1 LEEFELT
8 VSRQVK
14 TKDAEL
20 PANSEMNAIR
30 QALGDV
36 SQSLSSIL
44 DVCTLG
50 IAIYDE
56 NSRCVVMNKAI
67 TTLNGSP
74 ARTHIGKTI
83 RQSLGN
89 DASQVEPAFRHV
101 WTTGKPLHDVE
112 LTVCPP
118 GSSEVTHFNLN
129 LYPFRDNPGQ
139 MRLIGVLFYE
149 ITNRKRLQERLR
161 ILIDKSGKPAPD
173 EDKLFAGES
182 LELSAQ
188 SVEMLHQSIELLEFS
203 MALRCQISEMR
214 IVAALRRAAPFSD
227 VPQDTQALLNLVALS
242 QKPGSDLSEGP
253 VLQKKGGETADSPSH
268 REQQVM
274 QLLVEGCS
282 NKEIATSLDLSIRT
296 VEVYRA
302 RLMVKLHLHS
312 VAELVRYAVR
322 NNLIK
327 A

>member
-1 LEEFELT
+1 
-8 VSRQVK
+8 V
-14 TKDAEL
+14 
-20 PANSEMNAIR
+20 PANAEMNAIR
-30 QALGDV
+30 QALGDA
-36 SQSLSSIL
+36 SPLLSSIL

-67 TTLNGSP
+67 ASLSGSP
-74 ARTHIGKTI
+74 AKTHIGKTI
-83 RQSLGN
+83 KQSLGD
-89 DASQVEPAFRHV
+89 DAPQVEPAFRHV
-101 WTTGKPLHDVE
+101 WTTGRPLHDVE

-118 GSSEVTHFNLN
+118 GITEKTHFNLN
-129 LYPFRDNPGQ
+129 LYPFRDNPGD

-161 ILIDKSGKPAPD
+161 ILIDKSGKSVPD

-182 LELSAQ
+182 LELSAH

-242 QKPGSDLSEGP
+242 QKSGPDLSESPGSHIEDGQTP
-253 VLQKKGGETADSPSH
+253 DFPSH
-268 REQQVM
+268 RERQVM
-274 QLLVEGCS
+274 QLLVEGNS